1 MNAFIIAAFVVVV
14 ASASNSNEQLVPVY
28 LEEAPDSV
36 KKDFAKL
43 ISEPGLTPAELRSA
57 INLFVL
63 KQSKKIQEAYKQF
76 EEQIESIKRSKP
88 VPQITPLEVEQI
100 GPKIKASWG
109 YQSFFRNY
117 VCPQPFPVALN
128 YGHRNAYGLHS
139 IRTAQNDF

>member
-88 VPQITPLEVEQI
+88 VPQITPL
-100 GPKIKASWG
+100 
-109 YQSFFRNY
+109 
-117 VCPQPFPVALN
+117 
-128 YGHRNAYGLHS
+128 
-139 IRTAQNDF
+139 